1 MTGAEALVKAAGE
14 SGVTLCFANTGTT
27 EIPLVAALDSVGGIR
42 TVPCVFEG
50 VCTGAADG
58 YGRMTGR
65 PAMALLHLG
74 PGLANGVA
82 NLHNARMARTPL
94 VNVVGEHASWHRPNN
109 PPLAMDIERL
119 ASTVSGRVRTSLA
132 AESLAGDMSD
142 AVAAALLGCI
152 STLIV
157 PNDLQKRDV
166 SYSGRGRVE
175 AVFDPVSLETILQA
189 ARLLSGA
196 KKPAMVLGGRA
207 LRRPGLLAAER
218 VRAATGCDLLCVTFP
233 GFIERGGGLPAVA
246 RIPYLPELG
255 LELLSP
261 YDAFVLAGANEPVTF
276 FGYPGVPGKLIPQD
290 RKKAS
295 IWQEGQDEIA
305 CLEALA
311 DELGASAHARPEG
324 RADTGVPPRPDLP
337 SGALTP
343 EKVCLVL
350 AALQPEDAIIV
361 DEGLTTAFTYYAV
374 SASAPPHAL
383 TAVTGGA
390 IGLGMPCA
398 LGAALACPERKVI
411 NFQAD
416 GSALYTV
423 QALWSQ
429 AREGVDVTTLLC
441 SNRTYRI
448 VEMELERTGVDTGR
462 TAAKALTRLSP
473 PQIDWVRLAAGF
485 GVPGVRVES
494 AEDLA
499 AAIGRALAEP
509 GPHLIEMP
517 L

>member
-1 MTGAEALVKAAGE
+1 MTGAEAIVKAAGE

-27 EIPLVAALDSVGGIR
+27 EIPLVAALDSVGGLR

-74 PGLANGVA
+74 PGLANGTA
-82 NLHNARMARTPL
+82 NLHNARRARTPL
-94 VNVVGEHASWHRPNN
+94 VNLIGEHASWHRPND

-132 AESLAGDMSD
+132 AESLADDMSD
-142 AVAAALLGCI
+142 AVAAALRGCV

-157 PNDLQKRDV
+157 PNDLQKMEV
-166 SYSGRGRVE
+166 SYGGRGRPE
-175 AVFDPVSLETILQA
+175 AVFDPVSPETILQA
-189 ARLLSGA
+189 ARLLSGG
-196 KKPAMVLGGRA
+196 KKTAMVLGGRA
-207 LRRPGLLAAER
+207 LRRAGLLAAAR
-218 VRAATGCDLLCVTFP
+218 VVAATGCDLFCVTFP
-233 GFIERGGGLPAVA
+233 GFVERGGGLPAVA
-246 RIPYLPELG
+246 RIPYLPE
-255 LELLSP
+255 
-261 YDAFVLAGANEPVTF
+261 
-276 FGYPGVPGKLIPQD
+276 
-290 RKKAS
+290 
-295 IWQEGQDEIA
+295 
-305 CLEALA
+305 
-311 DELGASAHARPEG
+311 ARPGAPLALRYG
-324 RADTGVPPRPDLP
+324 RSCGVRRARYVFRLSRRAREAHPAGPEKGVHMAGRPGRDRLPGGPRRRARRARPRPTEKRGHGRSPSPGLP
-337 SGALTP
+337 CGALTS

-350 AALQPEDAIIV
+350 AALQPENAIIV

-383 TAVTGGA
+383 TAVSGGA
-390 IGLGMPCA
+390 IGQGMPCA

-429 AREGVDVTTLLC
+429 AREGVDVTTLVC
-441 SNRTYRI
+441 SNRSYRI
-448 VEMELERTGVDTGR
+448 VEMELERTGIDTGR

-473 PQIDWVRLAAGF
+473 PEIDWVRLAAGF

-499 AAIGRALAEP
+499 AAIRRALAEP